1 MTVLQSPDPPEDVR
15 MVIDA
20 AAYLRI
26 GEFDLF
32 RLAWRRWSGQDADEK
47 ALERTFVAYMF
58 HHVVPG
64 WARQFARD
72 VLVRVR
78 EGRLDRREFGA
89 DRVKLREPIGRANP
103 AYVWVTAAV
112 FFVFFTLLLTTRHT
126 PATDTPMACELGPG
140 MRTFSQIAYLLSGRV
155 APDCRP

>member
-1 MTVLQSPDPPEDVR
+1 

-32 RLAWRRWSGQDADEK
+32 RLAWRRWSGEEADEK

-58 HHVVPG
+58 HHVVPS
-64 WARQFARD
+64 WTRQFARD
-72 VLVRVR
+72 VLQRVR

-89 DRVKLREPIGRANP
+89 DRVRLREPLGRANP
-103 AYVWVTAAV
+103 IYVWVTAAV
-112 FFVFFTLLLTTRHT
+112 FFVFFVVLLSTRYA
-126 PATDTPMACELGPG
+126 PATRDPMACELGPG
-140 MRTFSQIAYLLSGRV
+140 MRTFSEIAYALSGR
-155 APDCRP
+155 APPDCRAHR